1 MTVETYVTKAPRFV
15 PLPNTVIF
23 RRLVHS
29 PTLLLMGT
37 YNTVRW
43 HSYINKAWNFKGPT
57 TSLVSM
63 RSAYMYP
70 YSSIPE
76 GIDGEFELVF
86 GTSAASPVV
95 GSIFTLV
102 NDARIAVG
110 KRSLGFLNPLV
121 SRLAPVVIVKKP
133 NVTSEKIYSDL
144 FKPAFN
150 DITSGG
156 NQGCGK
162 SSQYFQRT
170 LLSKGCFRY
179 TWVYCVS
186 TVSIQWTSYYQPY
199 HSTTGWD
206 PVTGM

>member
-1 MTVETYVTKAPRFV
+1 
-15 PLPNTVIF
+15 
-23 RRLVHS
+23 
-29 PTLLLMGT
+29 
-37 YNTVRW
+37 
-43 HSYINKAWNFKGPT
+43 
-57 TSLVSM
+57 
-63 RSAYMYP
+63 MYP

-150 DITSGG
+150 VLHLEEIKD
-156 NQGCGK
+156 
-162 SSQYFQRT
+162 
-170 LLSKGCFRY
+170 
-179 TWVYCVS
+179 VVS
-186 TVSIQWTSYYQPY
+186 PHNIFNELFYLKDALGTPGFTA
-199 HSTTGWD
+199 
-206 PVTGM
+206 